1 MEAHSG
7 YATYVLGLSSTIFK
21 MPEGRRNA
29 TCVCGRMWECM
40 LLAGRSSSRVK
51 LPDHVRQPSSST
63 LHVVDLATVVDFAT
77 SITPK
82 IAANVG
88 CGAAVGLMA
97 ATPWRCIYYVCSRR
111 IASMNYRRR
120 GRVVRV
126 CTRLLDATRSLYI
139 FFLNRRFRPS
149 NNFRLAQTR
158 KPSNC
163 SCQKST
169 LGGLKLACSP
179 TEPHPRPPTCTR
191 SPHNAMV
198 MKPSTDEGLVP
209 APLSKANPPYPLAP
223 GEEHASAVPSATAHN
238 GYPAGS
244 SSTPAFNFKTP
255 DTAVPQKDEEL
266 LDESDYSDEDWDKS
280 DDEWDDASPAS
291 VPEALRPAGGK
302 APAPASNPQG
312 AIPDALRA
320 GPPTGVP
327 IKKSWENIS
336 PMATG
341 ASGVSYGGVSTI
353 SNDGSTGSVPLKT
366 NNPYLK
372 MQTTGQSTFDGEN
385 VWGDSQG
392 QLQRFDPVELP
403 AYQTP
408 ATPTN
413 HMANLS
419 LNGSSSE
426 HQRKPSV
433 DQPPLIALE
442 TATPHTEHPRDE
454 SPSANPWSTA
464 ADVAPSSGRPESNDQ
479 HEASRTWQEPDAWQQ
494 DQPTRQT
501 QDPASASIALSNTE
515 PRYTTAENLNQQ
527 AHLPKGITPQHESYV
542 QPAPPHAEHDFAA
555 PAVQPTWAPPP
566 PPQSQPPQV
575 AQAQEQAPHFTS
587 QQTPSPAQDEPLPP
601 LPPRRST
608 EEQPPPFPPRPL
620 ETGIV
625 GATTSPGPESPNTAM
640 NRQRREHYQIKH
652 IRWHDVIKPGIR
664 TSPILTQNLNGP
676 CPLLA
681 LVNALVLSTPA
692 GIDTALVETLRT
704 REQVSLGLLLDAV
717 FDELMSG
724 RRGDAAQ
731 ELPDVSDLYKFLL
744 ALHTGLNVN
753 PMFVPDTD
761 ATHGNTALASRPGA
775 KAGGFENTS
784 DMKLYRTFDIPLI
797 HGWLPEAGSEAYQAF
812 ERVAKSYET
821 SQYVQFQEEELDAK
835 LQSGQP
841 LTDSEQQ
848 MFTDIHA
855 IKEFLSRWPTQLTEH
870 GLNVMKDSLQ
880 PGQVAILFRNDHF
893 STVFKDPR
901 TQNLVTLVTDQGYSS
916 HDEIVWESLVDV
928 NGMGSELFSGD
939 FRPVGNHESAPQGA
953 IQHREPRQSPVVDDG
968 QGWTTVPTR
977 RPVQQQSAAA
987 TVSAAQA
994 EEPTSPGGLSRA
1006 EQEDHD
1012 LALALQLQEEEEDR
1026 ERREVEQRVRDNE
1039 ASENA
1044 IAAQARE
1051 QPANRRASRPGE
1063 QPPVIPPRRN
1073 NNNNNITGYRPN
1085 EGPAPPPTYEEASTA
1100 PQYNPPP
1107 GHPAS
1112 PNAPL
1117 PGQGSAYQSNS
1128 SGLAP
1133 GAGSAGRRYSGR
1145 QPSGSSIGRPGRRQ
1159 SAGVVGPNGEE
1170 REKCVVM

>member
-1 MEAHSG
+1 ML
-7 YATYVLGLSSTIFK
+7 YAVTVATGA
-21 MPEGRRNA
+21 RRNGPEKSKKWSRRKLADAISWRLVSPHCTPHVWRSRHYVA
-29 TCVCGRMWECM
+29 TAPACCSVRITAR
-40 LLAGRSSSRVK
+40 LAAYVWGFGTPHIRNFLFCNPTIST
-51 LPDHVRQPSSST
+51 PSYIVLAKYDSQ
-63 LHVVDLATVVDFAT
+63 ATVPAKH
-77 SITPK
+77 P
-82 IAANVG
+82 
-88 CGAAVGLMA
+88 
-97 ATPWRCIYYVCSRR
+97 P
-111 IASMNYRRR
+111 
-120 GRVVRV
+120 
-126 CTRLLDATRSLYI
+126 
-139 FFLNRRFRPS
+139 
-149 NNFRLAQTR
+149 
-158 KPSNC
+158 
-163 SCQKST
+163 
-169 LGGLKLACSP
+169 GGLELACSL
-179 TEPHPRPPTCTR
+179 TACTQLPHHHDAHT
-191 SPHNAMV
+191 MV
-198 MKPSTDEGLVP
+198 TKPSTDEGLVP
-209 APLSKANPPYPLAP
+209 APLSKANPPYPLTP
-223 GEEHASAVPSATAHN
+223 GEDLPPKNPPASAQN
-238 GYPAGS
+238 GYPTGA

-255 DTAVPQKDEEL
+255 DTASPHKDDDL
-266 LDESDYSDEDWDKS
+266 LDDSDYSDEDWDKS
-280 DDEWDDASPAS
+280 DDDDTWEDPSPAV
-291 VPEALRPAGGK
+291 VPDALKPAGGK
-302 APAPASNPQG
+302 APATASNAQG
-312 AIPDALRA
+312 GLPDALRA
-320 GPPTGVP
+320 GPPAGVP

-341 ASGVSYGGVSTI
+341 ASGASYGGVSTI
-353 SNDGSTGSVPLKT
+353 SNDGSSGSIPLKT

-385 VWGDSQG
+385 VWGDSHGHSQSYE
-392 QLQRFDPVELP
+392 PVELP

-413 HMANLS
+413 DMANLG
-419 LNGSSSE
+419 LNNEPAQQGKNS
-426 HQRKPSV
+426 SV
-433 DQPPLIALE
+433 DQPPLIAVE

-454 SPSANPWSTA
+454 SPSANPWSTG
-464 ADVAPSSGRPESNDQ
+464 ADTAPLNGRPEVSR
-479 HEASRTWQEPDAWQQ
+479 HEELHKTWQEPETWQNE
-494 DQPTRQT
+494 PTRQT
-501 QDPASASIALSNTE
+501 SESKAAYAETGSAEPRQPVTGDLHQQQYAEPKSNNVESAFQSTSSHAEQDFATPASPPN
-515 PRYTTAENLNQQ
+515 Y
-527 AHLPKGITPQHESYV
+527 
-542 QPAPPHAEHDFAA
+542 APPS
-555 PAVQPTWAPPP
+555 V
-566 PPQSQPPQV
+566 PQSQPPPFSQP
-575 AQAQEQAPHFTS
+575 QEQPPHFPP
-587 QQTPSPAQDEPLPP
+587 QQIEPLSQDEPLPP

-608 EEQPPPFPPRPL
+608 EEQPPAFPPRPL
-620 ETGIV
+620 ETGII
-625 GATTSPGPESPNTAM
+625 GATSPGPESPNTAM

-652 IRWHDVIKPGIR
+652 IRWHDINKPGIR

-681 LVNALVLSTPA
+681 LVNALVLSTPS

-753 PMFVPDTD
+753 PIFVPDVE
-761 ATHGNTALASRPGA
+761 ATHGNTAPANRLGA
-775 KAGGFENTS
+775 KAGGFENTP
-784 DMKLYRTFDIPLI
+784 DMRLYRTFDIPLI
-797 HGWLPEAGSEAYQAF
+797 HGWLPEEGSEAYQAF

-855 IKEFLSRWPTQLTEH
+855 IKEFLSRWPTQLTDH
-870 GLNVMKDSLQ
+870 GLKVMKDSLQ
-880 PGQVAILFRNDHF
+880 PGQLAILFRNDHF
-893 STVFKDPR
+893 STLFKDPR
-901 TQNLVTLVTDQGYSS
+901 TQNLVSLVTDQGYST

-939 FRPVGNHESAPQGA
+939 FRPVGNFNSAPQEA
-953 IQHREPRQSPVVDDG
+953 FRQREQSPDVDNG

-977 RPVQQQSAAA
+977 RPNQQQQ
-987 TVSAAQA
+987 AQA
-994 EEPTSPGGLSRA
+994 EEPIAQTEESTPPTGLSRA

-1026 ERREVEQRVRDNE
+1026 ERREAEQRVRDNQ

-1051 QPANRRASRPGE
+1051 HPANRRASRPGE

-1073 NNNNNITGYRPN
+1073 NITGHRSN

-1107 GHPAS
+1107 GHPAN

-1117 PGQGSAYQSNS
+1117 PGQGSAYQSNN

-1133 GAGSAGRRYSGR
+1133 GAGPAGRRYSGR
-1145 QPSGSSIGRPGRRQ
+1145 QPSGPNIGRPGRRQ

>member
-1 MEAHSG
+1 
-7 YATYVLGLSSTIFK
+7 
-21 MPEGRRNA
+21 
-29 TCVCGRMWECM
+29 
-40 LLAGRSSSRVK
+40 
-51 LPDHVRQPSSST
+51 
-63 LHVVDLATVVDFAT
+63 
-77 SITPK
+77 
-82 IAANVG
+82 
-88 CGAAVGLMA
+88 
-97 ATPWRCIYYVCSRR
+97 
-111 IASMNYRRR
+111 
-120 GRVVRV
+120 
-126 CTRLLDATRSLYI
+126 
-139 FFLNRRFRPS
+139 
-149 NNFRLAQTR
+149 
-158 KPSNC
+158 
-163 SCQKST
+163 
-169 LGGLKLACSP
+169 
-179 TEPHPRPPTCTR
+179 
-191 SPHNAMV
+191 MV
-198 MKPSTDEGLVP
+198 MKPSADEGLVP
-209 APLSKANPPYPLAP
+209 APLSKANPPYPLTP
-223 GEEHASAVPSATAHN
+223 GEEHTPAVPPTTPHN

-255 DTAVPQKDEEL
+255 DIAAPHKNEEI

-280 DDEWDDASPAS
+280 DDESEWDDPSPAS
-291 VPEALRPAGGK
+291 VPDALKPARGK
-302 APAPASNPQG
+302 APAPAPNTQD
-312 AIPDALRA
+312 AIPDALRV
-320 GPPTGVP
+320 GPPAGVP

-341 ASGVSYGGVSTI
+341 ASGVSYSGVSTI
-353 SNDGSTGSVPLKT
+353 SNDGSTGSIPLKT

-392 QLQRFDPVELP
+392 QSQRFDPVELP

-413 HMANLS
+413 HMANLN
-419 LNGSSSE
+419 LNDNSAE

-442 TATPHTEHPRDE
+442 TATPHTDHPTDE

-464 ADVAPSSGRPESNDQ
+464 ADSAPLNGRPDNNSEHKTSK
-479 HEASRTWQEPDAWQQ
+479 TWQEPDAWRQ
-494 DQPTRQT
+494 DEPTRQT
-501 QDPASASIALSNTE
+501 HEPSSASIALSNAE
-515 PRYTTAENLNQQ
+515 PRHATANNLNQQ
-527 AHLPKGITPQHESYV
+527 PHLPDVEPLQHESHA
-542 QPAPPHAEHDFAA
+542 QIASPRAEHDFAA
-555 PAVQPTWAPPP
+555 PATQPTWVPPP
-566 PPQSQPPQV
+566 PPQSQPPPVSQT
-575 AQAQEQAPHFTS
+575 EDQAPHYTP
-587 QQTPSPAQDEPLPP
+587 QQTPSPPQDELLPP

-620 ETGIV
+620 ETGII
-625 GATTSPGPESPNTAM
+625 GATTSSGPESPNTAM

-652 IRWHDVIKPGIR
+652 IRWHDVNKPGIR

-753 PMFVPDTD
+753 PMFVPDND
-761 ATHGNTALASRPGA
+761 ATHGNTVLARRPGA

-797 HGWLPEAGSEAYQAF
+797 HGWLPEPGSEAHQAF

-870 GLNVMKDSLQ
+870 GLKVMKDSLQ

-901 TQNLVTLVTDQGYSS
+901 SQNLVTLVTDQGYSS
-916 HDEIVWESLVDV
+916 HDEIVWESLIDV
-928 NGMGSELFSGD
+928 NGMGSGLFSGD

-953 IQHREPRQSPVVDDG
+953 MQHQEPRQSPIIDDG

-977 RPVQQQSAAA
+977 RPVQQQLAAA
-987 TVSAAQA
+987 AVPATQA
-994 EEPTSPGGLSRA
+994 EEPTSPTGLSRA

-1026 ERREVEQRVRDNE
+1026 ERREAEQRVRDNE

-1051 QPANRRASRPGE
+1051 RPANRRASRPGE
-1063 QPPVIPPRRN
+1063 QPPAIPPRRS
-1073 NNNNNITGYRPN
+1073 NNNITGHRPN

-1117 PGQGSAYQSNS
+1117 PGQGSAYQNS

-1133 GAGSAGRRYSGR
+1133 GAGPAGASQSDLNAVPRFAPTCNADAAKPGAIIGAFLEAQMSLPCPFLNVSIEPIVTRSSLLSGFSDVLIFTILKGFK
-1145 QPSGSSIGRPGRRQ
+1145 P
-1159 SAGVVGPNGEE
+1159 AYE
-1170 REKCVVM
+1170 

>member
-1 MEAHSG
+1 
-7 YATYVLGLSSTIFK
+7 
-21 MPEGRRNA
+21 
-29 TCVCGRMWECM
+29 
-40 LLAGRSSSRVK
+40 
-51 LPDHVRQPSSST
+51 
-63 LHVVDLATVVDFAT
+63 
-77 SITPK
+77 
-82 IAANVG
+82 
-88 CGAAVGLMA
+88 
-97 ATPWRCIYYVCSRR
+97 
-111 IASMNYRRR
+111 
-120 GRVVRV
+120 
-126 CTRLLDATRSLYI
+126 
-139 FFLNRRFRPS
+139 
-149 NNFRLAQTR
+149 
-158 KPSNC
+158 
-163 SCQKST
+163 
-169 LGGLKLACSP
+169 
-179 TEPHPRPPTCTR
+179 
-191 SPHNAMV
+191 MV

-209 APLSKANPPYPLAP
+209 APLSKAHPPYPLTP
-223 GEEHASAVPSATAHN
+223 GEEHPPAVPATSAHD

-255 DTAVPQKDEEL
+255 DMAAPKKDDDL
-266 LDESDYSDEDWDKS
+266 LDDESDYSDEDWDKS
-280 DDEWDDASPAS
+280 DDEWDDPSPVA
-291 VPEALRPAGGK
+291 VPDALKPAGGK
-302 APAPASNPQG
+302 APASTSNTQNG
-312 AIPDALRA
+312 IPDALRA
-320 GPPTGVP
+320 GPPAGVP

-341 ASGVSYGGVSTI
+341 ASAVSYGGVSTI
-353 SNDGSTGSVPLKT
+353 SNDGSTGSIPLKT

-385 VWGDSQG
+385 VWGDSHSQS
-392 QLQRFDPVELP
+392 QKFEPVELP
-403 AYQTP
+403 AFQTP

-413 HMANLS
+413 NMANLS
-419 LNGSSSE
+419 LSDETSQQ
-426 HQRKPSV
+426 QRKPSV

-442 TATPHTEHPRDE
+442 SATPHTEHPRDD

-464 ADVAPSSGRPESNDQ
+464 AESAPLNGRPEPSTQ
-479 HEASRTWQEPDAWQQ
+479 EETHKTWQEPDVWEQNE
-494 DQPTRQT
+494 PTRQT
-501 QDPASASIALSNTE
+501 QASNHADSAVESVDPSQTRADSSQHQQDVKSQQHASPFQS
-515 PRYTTAENLNQQ
+515 
-527 AHLPKGITPQHESYV
+527 TPS
-542 QPAPPHAEHDFAA
+542 HAEHDFAP
-555 PAVQPTWAPPP
+555 PATQSSHAHPPA
-566 PPQSQPPQV
+566 SHT
-575 AQAQEQAPHFTS
+575 QEQPPHFTP
-587 QQTPSPAQDEPLPP
+587 QQTPSPSQDEPLPP

-620 ETGIV
+620 ETGII
-625 GATTSPGPESPNTAM
+625 GAGPQGPASPGPESPNAVM

-652 IRWHDVIKPGIR
+652 IRWHDVNKPGIR

-753 PMFVPDTD
+753 PMFVPDTE
-761 ATHGNTALASRPGA
+761 ATHGNTALPNRPGA
-775 KAGGFENTS
+775 KAGGFENTA
-784 DMKLYRTFDIPLI
+784 DMRLYRTFDIPLI
-797 HGWLPEAGSEAYQAF
+797 HGWLPEPGSEAYQAF

-870 GLNVMKDSLQ
+870 GLKVMKDSLQ

-901 TQNLVTLVTDQGYSS
+901 TQNLVTLVTDQGYST
-916 HDEIVWESLVDV
+916 HDEIVWESLIDV

-939 FRPVGNHESAPQGA
+939 FRPVGNHDSAPQGA
-953 IQHREPRQSPVVDDG
+953 IQHQPQQSPVIDDG

-977 RPVQQQSAAA
+977 RPAPQQSAPPAA
-987 TVSAAQA
+987 PVAQA
-994 EEPTSPGGLSRA
+994 EEPTSPTGLSRA

-1026 ERREVEQRVRDNE
+1026 ERREAEQRVRDNE

-1051 QPANRRASRPGE
+1051 RPANRRASRPGE
-1063 QPPVIPPRRN
+1063 QPPVVPPRR
-1073 NNNNNITGYRPN
+1073 NNITGYRPN

-1100 PQYNPPP
+1100 PSYNPPP
-1107 GHPAS
+1107 GHPAN
-1112 PNAPL
+1112 PNAPV
-1117 PGQGSAYQSNS
+1117 PGPGSAYQSNS
-1128 SGLAP
+1128 GGLAP
-1133 GAGSAGRRYSGR
+1133 GAGPSGRRYSGR
-1145 QPSGSSIGRPGRRQ
+1145 QPSSSIIGRPGRRQ

-1170 REKCVVM
+1170 RDKCVVM